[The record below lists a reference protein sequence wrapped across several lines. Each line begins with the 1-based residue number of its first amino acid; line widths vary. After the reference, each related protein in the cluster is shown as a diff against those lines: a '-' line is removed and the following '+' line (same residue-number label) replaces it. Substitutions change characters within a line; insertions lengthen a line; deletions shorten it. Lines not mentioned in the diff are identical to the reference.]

1 MKRKSDP
8 AIDADSDEVDLKPVD
23 TESTEDFEATWRRFL
38 ETPATLGHTPGARD
52 AWRRGRDRYAV
63 WVFRVKDPEVL
74 ARLSRAREALDGQ
87 IEPMAARDAHVT
99 TFVSGF
105 PVSDPRLDDDIGEAT
120 LDAMVASLRA
130 DPPPAPRLIVGG
142 LNAFLSC
149 AFLEVLDPDRD
160 LCGIRDRLAGGAR
173 EVRFS
178 AYLPHVTA
186 GLFRTGPTAPLVES
200 IRGLRRLAP
209 LVYQPGILELVEFDA
224 RQEGASLVTRATV
237 ELPIR

>member
-1 MKRKSDP
+1 MR
-8 AIDADSDEVDLKPVD
+8 PVD

-38 ETPATLGHTPGARD
+38 ETPTTLGHTPGARD
-52 AWRRGRDRYAV
+52 AWRRGRERYAV

-74 ARLSRAREALDGQ
+74 ARLSQAREALAGQ
-87 IEPMAARDAHVT
+87 IAPMPERDAHVT
-99 TFVSGF
+99 AFVSGF
-105 PVSDPRLDDDIGEAT
+105 PVSDPRLDDDINETT

-149 AFLEVLDPDRD
+149 AFLEVLEPSGD
-160 LCGIRDRLAGGAR
+160 LSGIRDRLAGGAR
-173 EVRFS
+173 EIRFS

-186 GLFRTGPTAPLVES
+186 GLFRTGPTPPLAEA
-200 IRGLRRLAP
+200 IRPLRRLTP

-224 RQEGASLVTRATV
+224 RREGAPLVTRATV